1 MASFRSAIQSRN
13 WERTKIMKRSF
24 ASKSGGFTLVELLV
38 VIAIIGVLA
47 GLLLP
52 AVQQAR
58 EAGRRMSCGN
68 NIRQLMLAA
77 EMFSGTYKKFPTG
90 VHPAVSIVPV
100 GAPAVVQVSAITLML
115 PFLEQGTLYNNYNQK
130 RDWFDVTPLSAGNPS
145 NFSIAENKLSLLN
158 CPSSIDPNRRD
169 GNPQLTQTIGFVYP
183 TGASLTSS
191 PPTNGN
197 WSEQF
202 AVTDYS
208 ALLGVNPAL
217 GRLQGQLNLV
227 DQTGHGALTQAAT
240 ARAADV
246 RDGLS
251 NTIFFAESAGR
262 PFVYNK
268 NRRSGSGV
276 IGNRVAG
283 GAWAS
288 PASDFWVDGSAVIP
302 STTISGNW
310 NAFFLGSGSP
320 PTSPSCAI
328 NCTNGQDVLAGNSAT
343 VYPTGYPSTA
353 RLGAP
358 IVPNILPSEPLT
370 SKNRGTHYVDGTVGT
385 GEVYSFHTG
394 GANVVFGDNS
404 VKFVSEQID
413 ILEFAKLV
421 TRDGG
426 EQAELP
432 E

>member
-1 MASFRSAIQSRN
+1 
-13 WERTKIMKRSF
+13 MKRSF
-24 ASKSGGFTLVELLV
+24 GSKSGGFTLVELLV

-90 VHPAVSIVPV
+90 VHPLVSTTVFGENTPLV
-100 GAPAVVQVSAITLML
+100 HVSGITLML
-115 PFLEQGTLYNNYNQK
+115 PFLEQGTIYNNYDLK
-130 RDWFDVTPLSAGNPS
+130 RDWFDGTPLGRPIGAPNTP
-145 NFSIAENKLSLLN
+145 IARPADARTNDNNYNHATTKLSLLN

-169 GNPQLTQTIGFVYP
+169 GNPQPLNYVFGTQNSPTTAATVP
-183 TGASLTSS
+183 TGS
-191 PPTNGN
+191 NN
-197 WSEQF
+197 WEEQF
-202 AVTDYS
+202 AITDYS
-208 ALLGVNPAL
+208 AVLGVNPRLGPAL
-217 GRLQGQLNLV
+217 GSLPRLGLAE
-227 DQTGHGALTQAAT
+227 QTGHGALTQATT

-262 PFVYNK
+262 PFVFNK
-268 NRRSGSGV
+268 NRRSGSLPA
-276 IGNRVAG
+276 NRVSG
-283 GAWAS
+283 GAWAN
-288 PASDFWVDGSAVIP
+288 PASDFWIDGVAVTPGANGQFNPI
-302 STTISGNW
+302 
-310 NAFFLGSGSP
+310 FLGLNS
-320 PTSPSCAI
+320 TCAI
-328 NCTNGQDVLAGNSAT
+328 NCTNGEDVNGAAYPYTMAGTAT
-343 VYPTGYPSTA
+343 I
-353 RLGAP
+353 GAP
-358 IVPNILPSEPLT
+358 LIVLPSPPTLLT
-370 SKNRGTHYVDGTVGT
+370 VKNRGTHMAPGIVGT

-404 VKFVSEQID
+404 VKFISEQID
-413 ILEFAKLV
+413 IREFAKLV